1 MESFCLASFSQI
13 WDFQVSCDKEW
24 RLRRGGSVGRG
35 NLSRA
40 VARKFKP
47 EECLFDFARLPDFNP
62 LPAEA
67 VLPLLAPASLRKQGE
82 RSLVL
87 SLNRFAS

>member
-1 MESFCLASFSQI
+1 MRQHIGGVALAP
-13 WDFQVSCDKEW
+13 
-24 RLRRGGSVGRG
+24 RGFKLVGRG

-67 VLPLLAPASLRKQGE
+67 VLPLLAPASLRKTGGE
-82 RSLVL
+82 KQLICRDIFVL
-87 SLNRFAS
+87 S